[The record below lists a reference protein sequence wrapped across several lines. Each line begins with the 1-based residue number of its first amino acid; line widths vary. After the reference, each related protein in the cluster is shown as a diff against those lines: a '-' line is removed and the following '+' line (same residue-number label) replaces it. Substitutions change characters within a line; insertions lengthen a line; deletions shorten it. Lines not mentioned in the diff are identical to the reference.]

1 MYACYCEKYKETY
14 EDVIDGDETTVELRQ
29 TQSQNWVKPGNEL
42 LRAAGGK
49 IGKPKHSPKLHLFG
63 AISRKGLTP
72 LVIFKGTMY
81 SKDYQNILSLSI
93 LPFIQKKYP
102 YGHRFFMD
110 NDPKHTSH
118 STRSFIWLNE
128 INHCETP
135 PQSPVN

>member
-1 MYACYCEKYKETY
+1 ME
-14 EDVIDGDETTVELRQ
+14 
-29 TQSQNWVKPGNEL
+29 
-42 LRAAGGK
+42 K

-135 PQSPVN
+135 LQSAQMGLLGQNVMTFFSPISM

>member
-72 LVIFKGTMY
+72 LVFFKGTM
-81 SKDYQNILSLSI
+81 
-93 LPFIQKKYP
+93 
-102 YGHRFFMD
+102 
-110 NDPKHTSH
+110 
-118 STRSFIWLNE
+118 
-128 INHCETP
+128 
-135 PQSPVN
+135 